1 MSLQYDLNELY
12 TTVAE
17 NLGHGQ
23 VQIELNQA
31 HYKRSV
37 DATMK
42 AMARYYPQY
51 GYQVLPIQKG
61 GLKYKVNSRNC
72 LGIKAASFFSSGPR
86 FEEAPYYTRWVDRTM
101 ELADMKDTQRVF
113 GDTPEWS
120 WKYEFD
126 QPSQQQVVYFYCTV
140 TASSFV
146 DTFARIP
153 DVAALWYAWGI
164 EASDDPEVGIPA
176 IPYDLRS
183 WVEDYA
189 TARARMILGDV
200 RGKFGGVP
208 GASDGSVL
216 PNDGGR
222 QVERAEAK
230 IAELEADLRGRY
242 RQIPLMF
249 D

>member
-1 MSLQYDLNELY
+1 MDYSLSELY
-12 TTVAE
+12 TTIAE
-17 NLGHGQ
+17 NLGMGR
-23 VQIELNQA
+23 VELELNQA
-31 HYKRSV
+31 HYKRAV

-42 AMARYYPQY
+42 ALARYYPQY
-51 GYQVLPIQKG
+51 NYQVIPIQKG
-61 GLKYKVNSRNC
+61 GLKYLVNARNC
-72 LGIKAASFFSSGPR
+72 IGIKAASFFCSGPR

-101 ELADMKDTQRVF
+101 ELMDMKDTQRVF

-120 WKYEFD
+120 WKYELD
-126 QPSQQQVVYFYCTV
+126 QQTNKQAVYFYCTI
-140 TASSFV
+140 TMSSFV

-153 DVAALWYAWGI
+153 DIACIWYAWAL
-164 EASDDPEVGIPA
+164 EASEDPEVGIPA
-176 IPYDLRS
+176 VPYDLRS

-208 GASDGSVL
+208 GAEDGSVL

-222 QVERAEAK
+222 QVQRAEAK
-230 IAELEADLRGRY
+230 IQELEADLRGRQ
-242 RQIPLMF
+242 RQTPLIF